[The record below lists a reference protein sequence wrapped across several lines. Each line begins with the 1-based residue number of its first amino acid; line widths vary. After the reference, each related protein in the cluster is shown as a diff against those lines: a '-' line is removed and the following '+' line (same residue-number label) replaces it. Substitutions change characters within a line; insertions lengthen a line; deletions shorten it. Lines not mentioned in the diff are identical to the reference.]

1 MFWDIKKIIKIIILI
16 STTIIVLNE
25 ASDTIYNLISNGK
38 TFKDVIP
45 YDTEPAQSHH
55 ICISLCH
62 YDVECLSFDFT
73 PSSPVGK
80 CKFL

>member
-45 YDTEPAQSHH
+45 YNTEPAPSHH
-55 ICISLCH
+55 RYVISH
-62 YDVECLSFDFT
+62 RAVR
-73 PSSPVGK
+73 
-80 CKFL
+80 